1 MEDSSDYEYKQS
13 KIFRD
18 FDKAYAEGKLD
29 YLKQLF
35 LPYILDNI
43 ADLYAF
49 KQEKMKQ
56 FLEALNMHQLMKLY
70 LYYKQMPLDKR
81 RYMEGQSQS
90 IKEAI
95 ADTTKERQV
104 AVSDWIKQHAAR
116 HRDVTIKTQCLFF
129 EKIADQVIPPIEK
142 ALAEYEASLKS

>member
-70 LYYKQMPLDKR
+70 LYYKQMPLDMR

-116 HRDVTIKTQCLFF
+116 HRDVTIKTQCQKKK
-129 EKIADQVIPPIEK
+129 KIADQVIPPIEK

>member
-49 KQEKMKQ
+49 KQE
-56 FLEALNMHQLMKLY
+56 
-70 LYYKQMPLDKR
+70 R
-81 RYMEGQSQS
+81 
-90 IKEAI
+90 
-95 ADTTKERQV
+95 
-104 AVSDWIKQHAAR
+104 
-116 HRDVTIKTQCLFF
+116 
-129 EKIADQVIPPIEK
+129 
-142 ALAEYEASLKS
+142 

>member
-43 ADLYAF
+43 ADLYEF
-49 KQEKMKQ
+49 KQQKMKQ

-70 LYYKQMPLDKR
+70 LYYKQMPLDMR

-95 ADTTKERQV
+95 ADTNKERQV

>member
-1 MEDSSDYEYKQS
+1 MEDSSDYECKQS

-18 FDKAYAEGKLD
+18 FVKAYAEGKLD

-35 LPYILDNI
+35 LPYILNNI

-56 FLEALNMHQLMKLY
+56 FLEALDMHQILKLY
-70 LYYKQMPLDKR
+70 LYYKQMPIDMR

-95 ADTTKERQV
+95 ADTNKERQT
-104 AVSDWIKQHAAR
+104 AVSDWIKEHAAS
-116 HRDVTIKTQCLFF
+116 HRDVTIKTQCPFF
-129 EKIADQVIPPIEK
+129 AKLAD
-142 ALAEYEASLKS
+142 

>member
-1 MEDSSDYEYKQS
+1 MEDSSDYECKQS

-35 LPYILDNI
+35 LPYILNNI

-56 FLEALNMHQLMKLY
+56 FLEALDMHQILKLY
-70 LYYKQMPLDKR
+70 LYYKQMPIDMR

-95 ADTTKERQV
+95 ADTNKERQT
-104 AVSDWIKQHAAR
+104 AVSDWIKEHAAR

-142 ALAEYEASLKS
+142 ALADYESSFKS

>member
-1 MEDSSDYEYKQS
+1 
-13 KIFRD
+13 
-18 FDKAYAEGKLD
+18 
-29 YLKQLF
+29 
-35 LPYILDNI
+35 
-43 ADLYAF
+43 
-49 KQEKMKQ
+49 MKQ

-70 LYYKQMPLDKR
+70 LYYKQMPLDMR

>member
-49 KQEKMKQ
+49 KQEKMKL
-56 FLEALNMHQLMKLY
+56 FLEALDMHQLLKLY
-70 LYYKQMPLDKR
+70 LYYKQMPIDMR

-95 ADTTKERQV
+95 ADTGKERQT
-104 AVSDWIKQHAAR
+104 AVSDWIKEHAAR

-142 ALAEYEASLKS
+142 ALADYEASLKS

>member
-1 MEDSSDYEYKQS
+1 MEDSSDYECKQS

-35 LPYILDNI
+35 LPYILNNI

-56 FLEALNMHQLMKLY
+56 FLEALDMHQILKLY
-70 LYYKQMPLDKR
+70 LYYKQMPIDMR

-95 ADTTKERQV
+95 ADTNKERQT
-104 AVSDWIKQHAAR
+104 AVSDWIKEHAAR

-142 ALAEYEASLKS
+142 ALADYEFSLKS

>member
-70 LYYKQMPLDKR
+70 LYYKQMPLDMR

-95 ADTTKERQV
+95 AGTSKERQV